1 MCCRETHGCPFI
13 YPLSIVVY
21 HRGVRY
27 CSVIHAFS
35 VLESCESLQ
44 TTLLSFAARCM
55 VAEPIPVTQGRLDP
69 PDLLPVLDTIPTLS
83 AQRAREGN
91 PILPQTPLAR
101 CPHLEA
107 EAMPVPW
114 LWSTRRYNIESPTSQ
129 DPH

>member
-1 MCCRETHGCPFI
+1 MCCRETSGCPIIRPF
-13 YPLSIVVY
+13 SIVVY
-21 HRGVRY
+21 CRGVCH

-44 TTLLSFAARCM
+44 TTLLRFAARCM
-55 VAEPIPVTQGRLDP
+55 VAESILVAQSL
-69 PDLLPVLDTIPTLS
+69 LDTIPTLS
-83 AQRAREGN
+83 AQRAREGS

-114 LWSTRRYNIESPTSQ
+114 LWSTRRYDIESPTSQ